1 MRVVIDTNVFVESL
15 SRTSQYHA
23 IFQSL
28 VQGSFWVCVSTSIM
42 LEYEE
47 IVYALHRKENAD
59 RLIDFLAISPFVIP
73 VEPTY
78 RFNLITVDPDDNKFA
93 DCAIAANADYVVTS
107 DHHFDVL
114 KYIDF
119 PKVHVIHP
127 EEFIKQYL
135 LADWQN

>member
-1 MRVVIDTNVFVESL
+1 VIDTNVFVESL
-15 SRTSQYHA
+15 SKTSPYHA
-23 IFQSL
+23 IFQNL
-28 VQGSFWVCVSTSIM
+28 TQGSFFVCVSTSIR

-47 IVYALHRKENAD
+47 VIYALHRKENAD
-59 RLIDFLAISPFVIP
+59 RLMGFLNISPFVIL

-78 RFNLITVDPDDNKFA
+78 RFNLISIDPDDNKFV
-93 DCAIAANADYVVTS
+93 DCAIVANADHVVTS

-114 KYIDF
+114 KYVGF

-135 LADWQN
+135 LN